1 MKQLIDMIEAVAYEK
16 AMPEATVREA
26 MESAIASLAR
36 KESREPGGLFHAE
49 IDKDGN
55 VSCWRIWEI
64 VDNVMDEDRE
74 RLGENV
80 GDMEYEE
87 VPTPKWTR
95 QGLQVVKQVL
105 AQRLKQGLR
114 QTIADAWKGREG
126 DVVMGVVKRID
137 KNRIIVDLGEPAEGV
152 IAGKNRIP
160 GEMFKIG
167 HRVRACVDKVN
178 AENMGP
184 VIELSRTSDQFL
196 RELIAIEVPEV
207 DVGQVKIRSIARDPG
222 SRAKIAVEAGQG
234 LRNHPAAVCVGMR
247 GVRAQAITSELNG
260 ERLEFIEW
268 VDNPAEFLLAAM
280 APAEVTTLYMD
291 EGTQTARVAV
301 AQDKL
306 ARAIGSRGQNVRLAS
321 KLTGWTINLMSNE
334 DYDAKMEE
342 ENQEAISQLV
352 ELMDMDEEFAQ
363 VLVEEGFMSV
373 EDIFHSS
380 IATLMSIDGV
390 DEETAEMLKERAT
403 DAMLVKQMFEEP
415 DLSSLASVEGMNDEY
430 IAILN
435 GQGIVSMQD
444 LADQAT
450 DDVEGFDDPDMV
462 GNWIMDAR
470 RKVGM
475 I

>member
-1 MKQLIDMIEAVAYEK
+1 MKQLVEMIEAVAYEK
-16 AMPEATVREA
+16 AMPEASVREA

-36 KESREPGGLFHAE
+36 KESREPGGSFFAE

-55 VSCWRIWEI
+55 VRCFRVWEI

-80 GDMEYEE
+80 GDIEHDE
-87 VPTPKWTR
+87 VPVPQWTR

-105 AQRLKQGLR
+105 AQKLKQGLR
-114 QTIADAWKGREG
+114 QTIASAWKGREG
-126 DVVMGVVKRID
+126 EVVMGVVKRID

-152 IAGKNRIP
+152 IAGRNRIP
-160 GEMFKIG
+160 GEMFKVG
-167 HRVRACVDKVN
+167 HRVRAVVDKVDE
-178 AENMGP
+178 ENMGA

-207 DVGQVKIRSIARDPG
+207 ELGQVHIRSIARDPG
-222 SRAKIAVEAGQG
+222 SRAKIAVEAGTG

-247 GVRAQAITSELNG
+247 GVRAQAISSELNG

-268 VDNPAEFLLAAM
+268 SDDPAQFLLQAM
-280 APAEVTTLYMD
+280 TPAEVTTLYMD
-291 EGTQTARVAV
+291 ETTQSARVAV
-301 AQDKL
+301 SQDKL

-334 DYDAKMEE
+334 DYDNKMQEE
-342 ENQEAISQLV
+342 AQEAMAQLM

-363 VLVEEGFMSV
+363 VLVEEGFMTV
-373 EDIFHSS
+373 EDVFHSS
-380 IATLMSIDGV
+380 VATLMTIDGI
-390 DEETAEMLKERAT
+390 DEDTATMLRERAQ
-403 DAMLVKQMFEEP
+403 DAILLKQMLEEP
-415 DLSSLASVEGMNDEY
+415 DVNDLRVVEGMTDE
-430 IAILN
+430 AILVLEN
-435 GQGIVSMQD
+435 QGIATTQD

-450 DDVEGFDDPDMV
+450 DDVEGFDDPEMV
-462 GNWIMDAR
+462 GAWIIDAR
-470 RKVGM
+470 KKVGM